1 MPRTDDW
8 FHEPDLEPTT
18 EPWDFP
24 LERQRKRK
32 RTALT
37 ATFVMLFFAGAAFTA
52 GAGDLAA
59 NKLQGSDQCAQQAN
73 APSVADDQTC
83 AAASSDAAPP
93 ADPAPP
99 AAPADPAQPADPAAP
114 APDNSAPAPAAAPDS
129 GDPQASNLGSA
140 GKQGGGGSSAPA
152 PAVASGGSKA
162 PKATGSRHS
171 SSVKRTRHEASAK
184 LKRWLAAKQKHAA
197 PAPEIEGVG
206 RPVIWLNEALPD
218 PTPPAKRLTGAFAT
232 QLVSDAKAAG
242 VDWSL
247 VLGALRASGDLSSA
261 PATNGE
267 LQQLSQRLVSLGA
280 AKDEWGAALA
290 LDGSST
296 FADQAVALA
305 HYDRAVGLWAL
316 VHGLEAAKKPLT
328 AKILNDPSIAIYAG
342 GRSDLDLGRVDVR
355 VIALIAYLR
364 ETFGSVTVSCLFS
377 GHRLYAR
384 PGVIS
389 AHIYGRAVD
398 ISAVGGT
405 SILGNQEPGGITEK
419 TVRAILLLPSELQ
432 PLQVISLLG
441 LGGPSFPLADHYNH
455 IHVGY

>member
-8 FHEPDLEPTT
+8 FQEPDLEPTT

-32 RTALT
+32 RAALT
-37 ATFVMLFFAGAAFTA
+37 ATFVTLFFAGAAFTA

-73 APSVADDQTC
+73 APSVADEQTC
-83 AAASSDAAPP
+83 DAASSDAAP
-93 ADPAPP
+93 AAAP
-99 AAPADPAQPADPAAP
+99 AAPADPAAPDPDASASAPEAAP
-114 APDNSAPAPAAAPDS
+114 DSSDPQAANVGSTAQHSAGSSAPAPAAA
-129 GDPQASNLGSA
+129 A
-140 GKQGGGGSSAPA
+140 
-152 PAVASGGSKA
+152 GGSKSPQAHAA
-162 PKATGSRHS
+162 PR
-171 SSVKRTRHEASAK
+171 RTAHHVASAK
-184 LKRWLAAKQKHAA
+184 LKRWIAAKQKHAA
-197 PAPEIEGVG
+197 PAPEIEGYG
-206 RPVIWLNEALPD
+206 RPVIWLNAALPD
-218 PTPPAKRLTGAFAT
+218 PTPPAKRLTSQFAS
-232 QLVSDAKAAG
+232 QLVADAKAAG
-242 VDWSL
+242 VDWAL
-247 VLGALRASGDLSSA
+247 VLGALRAGGDLSSA
-261 PATNGE
+261 PATNDE
-267 LQQLSQRLVSLGA
+267 LQKLSQRLASLGA
-280 AKDEWGAALA
+280 AQDAWGSALA

-328 AKILNDPSIAIYAG
+328 AKILNDPAIAIYAG

-364 ETFGSVTVSCLFS
+364 ETFGSVTVSCLVS
-377 GHRLYAR
+377 GHKLYAR

-405 SILGNQEPGGITEK
+405 PILGNQEPGGITEK
-419 TVRAILLLPSELQ
+419 TVRAILLLPTELQ